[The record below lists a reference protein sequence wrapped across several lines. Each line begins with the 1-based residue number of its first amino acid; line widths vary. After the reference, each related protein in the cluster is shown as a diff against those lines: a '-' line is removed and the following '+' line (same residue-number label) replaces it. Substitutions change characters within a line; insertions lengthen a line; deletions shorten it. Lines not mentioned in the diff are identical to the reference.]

1 MGHAYRTRVTTHRSD
16 GWTTP
21 VAAGLVTAVV
31 GFTSSFAVVL
41 AGLRAV
47 GASEADAASGL
58 LVLSLTMG
66 LGCLGFALLTRRPVT
81 LAWSTPGAA
90 LLAVQTVPDGGW
102 PAAVGAFVLTGVALA
117 LTGLLP
123 PLSRLVARIPT
134 TVASAMLAGVLLSL
148 CLVPFRLL
156 PDEPLAIGAVVG
168 SWVLVT
174 CLSTRWAT
182 PAAVAAALVVM
193 AVDGSYGAV
202 AWSQTAPALT
212 WTTPQWSWQAA
223 AALALPL
230 YLVTMTSQNIP
241 GIATMRSLGYD
252 VPVRAA
258 LGYSGTATALG
269 APLGGHAINLSA
281 IAAALSAGPE
291 AGRDP
296 SRRWVAALTCGLGY
310 LAFGLAANA
319 VVALAGAAPAGLFA
333 AVAGV
338 ALLGSFAAAT
348 SQALAHES
356 GRLAAGVTL
365 VVAASGVTLGGIG
378 SAFWALVVGCTLH
391 AVTSRTPRGRSPAA
405 PRGRRP

>member
-1 MGHAYRTRVTTHRSD
+1 M
-16 GWTTP
+16 
-21 VAAGLVTAVV
+21 AGLVTAVV

-41 AGLRAV
+41 TGLRAV
-47 GASEADAASGL
+47 GADEGEAASGL

-66 LGCLGFALLTRRPVT
+66 LGCVGFALLTRRPVT

-102 PAAVGAFVLTGVALA
+102 PAAVGAFAITGIALA

-123 PLSRLVARIPT
+123 PLSRLVGLIPT
-134 TVASAMLAGVLLSL
+134 PVASAMLAGVLLSL

-156 PDEPLAIGAVVG
+156 PDEPLAIGSVVG
-168 SWVLVT
+168 TWVLVT
-174 CLSTRWAT
+174 CVSSRWAT
-182 PAAVAAALVVM
+182 PAAVVAALVVM
-193 AVDGSYGAV
+193 ALERSYGAV
-202 AWSQTAPALT
+202 AWSQTAPTLT
-212 WTTPQWSWQAA
+212 WTTPQLSWQAA
-223 AALALPL
+223 VALAVPL

-258 LGYSGTATALG
+258 LGYSGAATALG

-296 SRRWVAALTCGLGY
+296 SRRWIAALTCGLGY
-310 LAFGLAANA
+310 IGFGLAANA
-319 VVALAGAAPAGLFA
+319 VVALAGAAPTGLFA

-338 ALLGSFAAAT
+338 ALLGSFAAAAT
-348 SQALAHES
+348 QALAAEE
-356 GRLAAGVTL
+356 GRAAAGVTL
-365 VVAASGVTLGGIG
+365 VVAASGVTLAGVGA
-378 SAFWALVVGCTLH
+378 AFWALVLGCTLH
-391 AVTSRTPRGRSPAA
+391 AVTSRTRRG
-405 PRGRRP
+405 